1 MEKKQTPLLK
11 EAVEMYLD
19 YLKEIGKKPGTIA
32 SYGKDFDL
40 AIEFFGEDRK
50 IDSISICHIGKL
62 FKSDLV
68 NKLKSGR
75 EKAEPT
81 IKKTQRAV
89 RMMFTWA
96 KDSGMINTLPIP
108 KNEIPGIAGKTKLAE
123 ENANE
128 TK

>member
-19 YLKEIGKKPGTIA
+19 YLKDMGKKPGTIA

-40 AIEFFGEDRK
+40 AIEYFGEDRK
-50 IDSISICHIGKL
+50 LDSILLGHVGKF

-68 NKLKSGR
+68 NKLKSGQN
-75 EKAEPT
+75 KAVPT
-81 IKKTQRAV
+81 IKKTKRAV

-96 KDSGMINTLPIP
+96 KDSGMIKTLPIP
-108 KNEIPGIAGKTKLAE
+108 KNEIPGNTGKAE
-123 ENANE
+123 PTEEVANE
-128 TK
+128 AK

>member
-19 YLKEIGKKPGTIA
+19 YLKEMGKKPGTIA

-40 AIEFFGEDRK
+40 AIEFFGEDK
-50 IDSISICHIGKL
+50 TIDSIAVCNIGKL

-68 NKLKSGR
+68 NKLKSGQD
-75 EKAEPT
+75 KAEPT
-81 IKKTQRAV
+81 IKKTKRAV

-96 KDSGMINTLPIP
+96 KDSGMIKTLPIP
-108 KNEIPGIAGKTKLAE
+108 KNEIPGSAGKTESTE
-123 ENANE
+123 EVANE

>member
-19 YLKEIGKKPGTIA
+19 YLKEMGKKPGTIA

-40 AIEFFGEDRK
+40 AIEFFGEDKK
-50 IDSISICHIGKL
+50 IDSIAVCNVGKL

-68 NKLKSGR
+68 NKLKNGKD
-75 EKAEPT
+75 KAEPT
-81 IKKTQRAV
+81 IKKTKRAV

-108 KNEIPGIAGKTKLAE
+108 KNEIPGNTGKAKSE
-123 ENANE
+123 EEIVNE
-128 TK
+128 AK